1 MCINRENWTCV
12 VYNKKCGVF
21 LRLLKSVDNLWKSD
35 RPPFRGEAYAS
46 RAVSRAGRPEGLASL
61 CEGASLPIGGKTPDF
76 SNLNIPYL
84 PRQAG
89 DVVDVSN
96 GHAVG
101 RDRNHVFSSLVGSA
115 SVSEFI

>member
-12 VYNKKCGVF
+12 VYHKKCGVF

-35 RPPFRGEAYAS
+35 RPC
-46 RAVSRAGRPEGLASL
+46 PEGLASL

-89 DVVDVSN
+89 EVVDVSN